1 MSMQRVVGIIV
12 LAGGIVLIVLG
23 VTASRSL
30 GDQASRFFTGHLTE
44 NTLWYLIGGVV
55 AAVAGLVMLLG
66 RFGRR

>member
-23 VTASRSL
+23 VTASRSF